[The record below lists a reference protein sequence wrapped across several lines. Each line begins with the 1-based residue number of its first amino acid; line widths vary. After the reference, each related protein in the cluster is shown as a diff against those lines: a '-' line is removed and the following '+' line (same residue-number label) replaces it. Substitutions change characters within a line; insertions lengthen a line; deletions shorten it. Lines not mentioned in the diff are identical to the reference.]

1 MMKTN
6 RGALVAAMFLALAGC
21 SVFKKAKPKG
31 VLLGERVAI
40 LQAEN
45 AVETDPSLASV
56 PVTLPA
62 PVVND
67 TWAMTGGSADK
78 SLGHLALSATPSRIW
93 EARIAG
99 GNKVVRLAAAP
110 VIAGG
115 KLYVMDID
123 ATVTAFDAN
132 SGAKLWAVQ
141 FGDADKSDRSSLF
154 GGGVSIDGDTLYV
167 TNGLGDAG
175 ALKASDGST
184 VWRVKLGAPLR
195 GAPTFALG
203 SVYVISQDN
212 QLFALNA
219 ADGKTQWTSAA
230 AVQLAN
236 VFGAAAPSVA
246 QGTVVAGFSSGDL
259 NAYRYENGRTLW
271 NDALSRTSINTSVGS
286 LTDVDAGA
294 VIDQGRVFAL
304 GQGGRMVALELVTG
318 QRAWELNIAGISTPS
333 VVGDW
338 VFVVTDESKL
348 LCISRGTGK
357 VKWAT
362 QLQRTTGKK
371 NKGRPFSWAGPVLA
385 GGNLWLVNTEGQM
398 QSVSPETGAAGGIIE
413 LKAPASLAPV
423 VANSTMYVLTNDGR
437 ILAYR

>member
-1 MMKTN
+1 MIKTN
-6 RGALVAAMFLALAGC
+6 RGAVILAMTLALAGC
-21 SVFKKAKPKG
+21 GVFKKAKPKG
-31 VLLGERVAI
+31 ALLGERVAI
-40 LQAEN
+40 LQAETG
-45 AVETDPSLASV
+45 VETDPSLAAV
-56 PVTLPA
+56 PVALPA

-67 TWAMTGGSADK
+67 SWAMTGGNADK
-78 SLGHLALSATPSRIW
+78 VMGNLALSATPSRIW

-99 GNKVVRLAAAP
+99 GNKEARLAAAP

-115 KLYVMDID
+115 RLYAMGTD

-132 SGAKLWAVQ
+132 SGAKLWAVK
-141 FGDADKSDRSSLF
+141 FGDADKSDSKSLF
-154 GGGVSIDGDTLYV
+154 GGGVSVDGDMLYV

-175 ALKASDGST
+175 ALKAADGST
-184 VWRVKLGAPLR
+184 VWRQKLGAPLR
-195 GAPTFALG
+195 GAPTVALG
-203 SVYVISQDN
+203 SIYVISQDN

-294 VIDQGRVFAL
+294 VIDQGRVFAV

-318 QRAWELNIAGISTPS
+318 QRAWELNIAGISTPA
-333 VVGDW
+333 VAGDW
-338 VFVVTDESKL
+338 VFVVTDEAKL
-348 LCISRGTGK
+348 LCVSRGTGK

-362 QLQRTTGKK
+362 QLQRYTGKK
-371 NKGRPFSWAGPVLA
+371 NKGRPISWSGPVIA
-385 GGNLWLVNTEGQM
+385 GGNLWLVSTEGQL
-398 QSVSPETGAAGGIIE
+398 QSVSPDTGAAGGITE
-413 LKAPASLAPV
+413 LKAGASLAPV
-423 VANSTMYVLTNDGR
+423 VANSTLYVLTSDGR
-437 ILAYR
+437 IIAFR

>member
-1 MMKTN
+1 MIKTN
-6 RGALVAAMFLALAGC
+6 RGAVLLAMTLALVGC
-21 SVFKKAKPKG
+21 GILKKSKPKG

-45 AVETDPSLASV
+45 GVETDPSLASV
-56 PVTLPA
+56 PVSLPA
-62 PVVND
+62 AVAND
-67 TWAMTGGSADK
+67 SWAMTGGSADK
-78 SLGHLALSATPSRIW
+78 SMGHLALSATPSRIW

-99 GNKVVRLAAAP
+99 GNKESRLAAAP

-115 KLYVMDID
+115 RLYAMGTD

-132 SGAKLWAVQ
+132 SGAKLWAVK
-141 FGDADKSDRSSLF
+141 FGDPDKSDARSLF

-195 GAPTFALG
+195 GAPTIALG

-219 ADGKTQWTSAA
+219 ADGKTQWTTAA

-259 NAYRYENGRTLW
+259 NAYRYENGRNLW

-294 VIDQGRVFAL
+294 VIDQGRVFAV

-318 QRAWELNIAGISTPS
+318 QRAWELNIAGISTPA
-333 VVGDW
+333 VAGDW
-338 VFVVTDESKL
+338 VFVVTDEAKL
-348 LCISRGTGK
+348 LCVSRGTGK
-357 VKWAT
+357 VKWVT

-371 NKGRPFSWAGPVLA
+371 NKGRPISWAGPVLA
-385 GGNLWLVNTEGQM
+385 GGNLWLVNTEGEM
-398 QSVSPETGAAGGIIE
+398 QSVSPETGAAGGITQ
-413 LKAPASLAPV
+413 LKASATLPPV
-423 VANSTMYVLTNDGR
+423 VANSTLYVLTADGR
-437 ILAYR
+437 IIAFR